1 MSFDKESEGNMP
13 TLHNFSIYA
22 YLSSWQQ
29 MTSKIQLCLSNMYI
43 LYPLVQLYMCKIFI

>member
-1 MSFDKESEGNMP
+1 MSFDKESEGDMP

-29 MTSKIQLCLSNMYI
+29 MTSKIQLCLFLRPNTIASVNQQ
-43 LYPLVQLYMCKIFI
+43 V